1 MKALYTDN
9 YRNCPNCAAPYDVEL
24 NKCPYCG
31 TSYFDLAAVQLMG
44 EPVSLKIK
52 LGIGDRSVIQT
63 VKATLVNVSEEYSYG
78 ECARSILDFD
88 LQPMRLPGGKVTLT
102 FIHE

>member
-1 MKALYTDN
+1 MSK

-44 EPVSLKIK
+44 EPVFLKIK
-52 LGIGDRSVIQT
+52 LMVGRRPVVQT
-63 VKATLVNVSEEYSYG
+63 VKASLVNVSEEYG
-78 ECARSILDFD
+78 CDEVIQTILDFD
-88 LQPMRLPGGKVTLT
+88 LHPMRLPDGKVTLT
-102 FIHE
+102 FING

>member
-1 MKALYTDN
+1 MN

-44 EPVSLKIK
+44 EPVFLKIK
-52 LGIGDRSVIQT
+52 LNILPGRRPVIQT
-63 VKATLVNVSEEYSYG
+63 VKARLISVSEELSYG
-78 ECARSILDFD
+78 EGTQTILDFG
-88 LQPMRLPGGKVTLT
+88 LEPTRLPDWQIRLT
-102 FIHE
+102 FIDE